1 MDMKGKQLKINN
13 LENLSNEQLLRLYK
27 RSRNIDIRNKIIL
40 NNLGLIYVAARKRTN
55 LSTCF
60 TFDDLVQEGVIGIIK
75 SIERFDT
82 NRDTSF
88 STYAYYWI
96 VQQMDRAIINNGYI
110 IRLPAYMYEKIN
122 ILSTVEND
130 YLSNNHEIDVKKL
143 CKEIDMD
150 KDEYYQINYYKKN
163 YYSLT
168 SLNYIINLDSDES
181 YVELQDYIPNED
193 PSVEEIVFSKA
204 LEMEIEEALNTLTPK
219 EKDVLELRFGLNG
232 KEPSTLETIGNK
244 YQLTRERIRQIENK
258 ALIKLNRQ
266 NPKNHLKD
274 YLIQY

>member
-150 KDEYYQINYYKKN
+150 EDEYYQINYYKKN